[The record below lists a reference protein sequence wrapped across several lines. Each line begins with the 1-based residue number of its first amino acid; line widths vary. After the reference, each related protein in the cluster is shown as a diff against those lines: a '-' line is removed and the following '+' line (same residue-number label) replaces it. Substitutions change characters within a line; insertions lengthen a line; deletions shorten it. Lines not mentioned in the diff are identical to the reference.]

1 MAQQMAAQ
9 PQTLAGTAPAVQAVT
24 SPKNPDAPVFVRVLI
39 VGLVAIAIA
48 SLLVLLLGAPISA
61 TGAGAAAGVLALS
74 TGLAVGIERVLE
86 GFWTLM
92 DQMATQSSWPF
103 ASEAKQL
110 EAFTNQFGTFAKPGL
125 DSARS
130 VLSSLP
136 QQAPGVYDQFTQDI
150 DTLKQA
156 VDTVASALDPGTLPA
171 ALSSAQTALRSIALQ
186 VESPE
191 VRSQV
196 QFAAAGLTTI
206 AQLANSL
213 ADNPGRRMMSLF
225 GGALLGLL
233 AAAVLGLDLIHAALG
248 VAPPATSTLR
258 DGLATWWNAGAS
270 HWPWAMVATGLL
282 IGLGSNPTHEVIQ
295 AIQTY
300 KQQQAKKP

>member
-1 MAQQMAAQ
+1 MAQQLAAQ
-9 PQTLAGTAPAVQAVT
+9 PQTLAGTAPPAPT
-24 SPKNPDAPVFVRVLI
+24 NPDAPVFVRVLI
-39 VGLVAIAIA
+39 AGLIAVVIA
-48 SLLVLLLGAPISA
+48 SLLVLLLGTPISA
-61 TGAGAAAGVLALS
+61 SGAGAAAGVLALS

-92 DQMATQSSWPF
+92 DQVASQPSWPF
-103 ASEAKQL
+103 ANEAKQL
-110 EAFTNQFGTFAKPGL
+110 RTFTDQFTAFVKPGL

-130 VLSSLP
+130 VLSPLP
-136 QQAPGVYDQFTQDI
+136 QQLPAAYDQLTKDV

-171 ALSSAQTALRSIALQ
+171 ALTAAQTALRSIALQ

-206 AQLANSL
+206 AQLADSL
-213 ADNPGRRMMSLF
+213 AANPGRRMLSLF
-225 GGALLGLL
+225 AGALLGLV

-248 VAPPATSTLR
+248 VAAPATLTLH
-258 DGLATWWNAGAS
+258 DGFSTWWNAGAS
-270 HWPWAMVATGLL
+270 RWPWAMVATGLL

-295 AIQTY
+295 AIQAY
-300 KQQQAKKP
+300 KQQQATKP

>member
-1 MAQQMAAQ
+1 MAQQLAVQ
-9 PQTLAGTAPAVQAVT
+9 PQPLTGSVQPPGPVN
-24 SPKNPDAPVFVRVLI
+24 SPTNPDAPVFARVLI
-39 VGLVAIAIA
+39 AGLIAVAIA
-48 SLLVLLLGAPISA
+48 SLLVLLLGTPISA
-61 TGAGAAAGVLALS
+61 AGAGAAAGVLALS

-92 DQMATQSSWPF
+92 DQMASQSSWPF

-110 EAFTNQFGTFAKPGL
+110 EKFTNQFGAFVKPGL

-136 QQAPGVYDQFTQDI
+136 QQAPGTYDQLTKDM
-150 DTLKQA
+150 DTLKRA

-206 AQLANSL
+206 AQLADSL
-213 ADNPGRRMMSLF
+213 ADNPGRKMLSLF
-225 GGALLGLL
+225 AGALLGLL

-248 VAPPATSTLR
+248 VAPPATSTLN
-258 DGLATWWNAGAS
+258 DGLTTWWNAGAS

-300 KQQQAKKP
+300 KQQQANKP